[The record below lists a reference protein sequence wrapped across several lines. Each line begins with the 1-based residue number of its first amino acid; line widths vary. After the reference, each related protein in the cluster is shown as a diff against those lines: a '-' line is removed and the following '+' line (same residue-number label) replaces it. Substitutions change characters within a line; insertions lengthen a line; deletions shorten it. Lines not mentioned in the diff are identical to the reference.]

1 MQRFVAFLVA
11 NRTVAVVT
19 FEVFWIV
26 VFLIHAASSAAG
38 PVTGGFVY
46 ANF

>member
-1 MQRFVAFLVA
+1 MQRLIAFWLA
-11 NRTVAVVT
+11 NRSVAVVT

-26 VFLIHAASSAAG
+26 VFLLERAASSAG
-38 PVTGGFVY
+38 QVPEFMY